1 MQSHKPGI
9 IGLAILAGLAG
20 VADIVG
26 AFQSFGVLP
35 AAGGAD
41 AGFFV
46 SDPIA
51 GIIQLA
57 AALVTFVLAY
67 GLWQQRN
74 WSRKALVAIAAVN
87 IVIIFVT
94 HFGAGGSWLHAVPGI
109 VLNAAL
115 LLYARTPAV
124 RQELDR

>member
-1 MQSHKPGI
+1 VQSHKPGI

-26 AFQSFGVLP
+26 ALQSFGVLP
-35 AAGGAD
+35 AAGGAS

-46 SDPIA
+46 SDPVA

-57 AALVTFVLAY
+57 AALVTFALAY
-67 GLWQQRN
+67 GLWQQRS

-87 IVIIFVT
+87 IGVIFFT
-94 HFGAGGSWLHAVPGI
+94 HFGAAEGWLNAVPGI

-115 LLYARTPAV
+115 LLYAWTPAV
-124 RQELDR
+124 LQELDR

>member
-1 MQSHKPGI
+1 VQSHKPGI
-9 IGLAILAGLAG
+9 IGLAILAGSAG

-26 AFQSFGVLP
+26 ALQSFGVLP
-35 AAGGAD
+35 AAGGAS

-46 SDPIA
+46 SDPVA

-57 AALVTFVLAY
+57 AALVTFALAY
-67 GLWQQRN
+67 GLWQQRS

-87 IVIIFVT
+87 IGVIFFT
-94 HFGAGGSWLHAVPGI
+94 HFGADEGWLNAVPGT

-124 RQELDR
+124 RQELDQ

>member
-9 IGLAILAGLAG
+9 IGLAIFAGLAG

-26 AFQSFGVLP
+26 ALQSFGVLP
-35 AAGGAD
+35 AAGGAS

-46 SDPIA
+46 SDPVA
-51 GIIQLA
+51 GTIQLA
-57 AALVTFVLAY
+57 AALFTFALSY
-67 GLWQQRN
+67 GLWQQRS

-87 IVIIFVT
+87 IGVVFFT
-94 HFGAGGSWLHAVPGI
+94 HFVADEGWLNAVPGT

-124 RQELDR
+124 RQELDQ